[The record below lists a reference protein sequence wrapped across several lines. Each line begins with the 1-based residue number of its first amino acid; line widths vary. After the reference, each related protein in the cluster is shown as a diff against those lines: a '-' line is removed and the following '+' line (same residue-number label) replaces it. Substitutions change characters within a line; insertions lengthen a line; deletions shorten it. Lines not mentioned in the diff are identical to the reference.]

1 MKTAVMMV
9 MSADGLIAKDSNHPV
24 SWSSKEDKKFFLKET
39 KEAGVVI
46 YGRNTLETLGKPLP
60 GRLNVVLTYEP
71 EEDRK
76 LFPFDN
82 LEFTKD
88 SPEKILES
96 LKKRGYNKAIIGGG
110 SMINSLFL
118 KDKLVDELIITL
130 EPKIFGKG
138 MTIFNGP
145 DHSLDVELKEMK
157 KINNNSL
164 ILRYKLLWP

>member
-9 MSADGLIAKDSNHPV
+9 MSADGLIAKDANHPV
-24 SWSSKEDKKFFLKET
+24 SWSSKEDKEFFLNET

-46 YGRNTLETLGKPLP
+46 YGRNTLETLKKPLP
-60 GRLNVVLTYEP
+60 GRLNIVLTYEP
-71 EEDRK
+71 EKDSK
-76 LFPFDN
+76 LFTFDN

-88 SPEKILES
+88 SPGEILES
-96 LKKRGYNKAIIGGG
+96 LKRRGYNKAIIGGG
-110 SMINSLFL
+110 SMVNSLFL
-118 KDKLVDELIITL
+118 KNKLVNELIVTV

-145 DHSLDVELKEMK
+145 DCSLDAELKEVK